1 MGKQI
6 CDTSL
11 LVRISTIRHKVTNFS
26 PETQTVPEK
35 PDLAT
40 LMGGFEEC
48 SSWLLSY
55 VASTNQYCRNEND
68 LYNKIKRE
76 FSVFTEKEEV
86 IRELRAI
93 ADKVSFSVVKV

>member
-1 MGKQI
+1 
-6 CDTSL
+6 
-11 LVRISTIRHKVTNFS
+11 
-26 PETQTVPEK
+26 
-35 PDLAT
+35 
-40 LMGGFEEC
+40 MGGFEEC

-93 ADKVSFSVVKV
+93 ADKVNSFSGDKSDQQL